1 MPGKRMTTEE
11 RQKIF
16 ECFDAGMSIRQTSE
30 AVGRCRQ
37 TIEYTRRDWKTKKE
51 LDKLKEAIVEP
62 AVEEPTKENSDYA
75 KAYLSGDPRWG
86 NSTLEVKK
94 LIKIESSKTGFTYK
108 RVAGSESITIVML
121 DNGQSIDVP
130 MKVFEAFTDEV
141 VDVYIEM
148 CEFDKKK

>member
-1 MPGKRMTTEE
+1 MGARHLTIEE

-16 ECFDAGMSIRQTSE
+16 ECFDAGMSLNQTSE
-30 AVGRCRQ
+30 AVGRGHSTVACVK
-37 TIEYTRRDWKTKKE
+37 RDWKAKKE
-51 LDKLKEAIVEP
+51 LDKLNEAIVEP
-62 AVEEPTKENSDYA
+62 AVEEPTKANSDYA

-86 NSTLEVKK
+86 NSSLEVKK

-108 RVAGSESITIVML
+108 RVAGSESISITN
-121 DNGQSIDVP
+121 DNGQSIEVS
-130 MKVFEAFTDEV
+130 MKFFEAFTDEV